1 MSAVGTPFQPTPFA
15 TSYVAPQVNSAFR
28 RFPYISLQEFQNAP
42 TAVSTKTLVPN
53 GTAQQNQQAL
63 ADTIMRASGWVDE
76 HCFHSSDGTLAAS
89 TSVESSPVRAK
100 NGSIKLICKYR
111 PILEVQGIALG
122 PTAAQLSSLTTD
134 PGIAVDGKIITI
146 PPTQLGSAAAVGD
159 FLPGIVLGW
168 GGYAYASWS
177 YVNGF
182 PHTALAADVT
192 AGASEIQV
200 EATLPDGSSVCGV
213 YPGTQLTIFDGVSTE
228 VVVASAAPSGTTI
241 SLQQPTLFAHTLPA
255 APDTI
260 RVSSIPRAVE
270 QACISLTSCLIKLR
284 GSRAMVMPTGP
295 GTGTPSKQAL
305 VQAGGLEDFEVAC
318 KLLKPFRTAVSWQS

>member
-1 MSAVGTPFQPTPFA
+1 MSVTGTPFEPTPFA
-15 TSYVAPQVNSAFR
+15 TTYVAPTVNSAFR
-28 RFPYISLQEFQNAP
+28 RYPYISLQEFQNAP
-42 TAVSTKTLVPN
+42 TAVATGTLIPN
-53 GTAQQNQQAL
+53 GTSAQNQQAL
-63 ADTIMRASGWVDE
+63 ADTIMRASGWIDE

-89 TSVESSPVRAK
+89 VSVESSPVRAN
-100 NGSIKLICKYR
+100 NGAIKLICKYR

-122 PTAAQLSSLTTD
+122 PTAGQLTSLTTD

-146 PPTQLGSAAAVGD
+146 PPTQLGGGIPGD
-159 FLPGIVLGW
+159 YLPGLVLGW
-168 GGYAYASWS
+168 GQYAYATWS

-182 PHTALAADVT
+182 PHTALAANVSL
-192 AGASEIQV
+192 GATSIQV
-200 EATLPDGSSVCGV
+200 EPTTPDGSTVCGI
-213 YPGTQLTIFDGVSTE
+213 YGGTQLTIFDGVNTE
-228 VVVASAAPSGTTI
+228 TVVASAAPTGTTI
-241 SLQQPTLFAHTLPA
+241 TLRAGTQFAHTLPA

-305 VQAGGLEDFEVAC
+305 IQAGGLEDYQTAC
-318 KLLKPFRTAVSWQS
+318 NLLKPFVTAVAWQR